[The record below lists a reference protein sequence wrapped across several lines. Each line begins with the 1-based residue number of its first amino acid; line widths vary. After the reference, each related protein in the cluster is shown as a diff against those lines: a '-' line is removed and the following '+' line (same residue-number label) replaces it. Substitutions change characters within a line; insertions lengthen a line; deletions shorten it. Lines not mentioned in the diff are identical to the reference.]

1 MKTVNKDSI
10 WLPGL
15 LDNILFDNKLDV
27 FNNNYETFSIP
38 AVNIIEN
45 LTNFVIEIAV
55 PGFQKENFTI
65 EAEEDTLKISSKTI
79 EVKETTEEEA
89 KDTHYTRRE
98 FNFDKFERSF
108 TLPENIKIEDIQAKY
123 ENGVL
128 EITLPKLEEK
138 KALKKMVE
146 IS

>member
-1 MKTVNKDSI
+1 MKTVNKDGV
-10 WLPGL
+10 WLPGI
-15 LDNILFDNKLDV
+15 LDNLLFDNKLDV

-45 LTNFVIEIAV
+45 LTNFVLEIAV

-65 EAEEDTLKISSKTI
+65 EAEEDTLKVSSKTI
-79 EVKETTEEEA
+79 ETKEETDTE
-89 KDTHYTRRE
+89 TRYTRRE
-98 FNFDKFERSF
+98 FNYSNFERSF
-108 TLPENIKIEDIQAKY
+108 TLPETIKIEDIQAKY

-128 EITLPKLEEK
+128 KITLPKLEEK
-138 KALKKMVE
+138 KAFKKMVE